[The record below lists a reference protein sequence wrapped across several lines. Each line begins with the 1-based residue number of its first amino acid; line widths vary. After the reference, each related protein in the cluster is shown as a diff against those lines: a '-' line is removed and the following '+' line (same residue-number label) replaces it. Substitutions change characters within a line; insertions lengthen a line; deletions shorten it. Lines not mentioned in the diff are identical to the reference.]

1 MDIRGAISVK
11 SIVGVLIVLIVGLSL
26 LPVVIETVSTAAAS
40 ITGASKTLVNLIPLF
55 YIIALVLACVYW
67 AIGEAKGA

>member
-1 MDIRGAISVK
+1 MDIRGTISVK

-26 LPVVIETVSTAAAS
+26 LPVVIESVSTAAAS
-40 ITGASKTLVNLIPLF
+40 VTGASKTLVQLIPLF

-67 AIGEAKGA
+67 AIGEAKG